1 MTFSDK
7 LNGFWEEGYHYYI
20 EIRDAR
26 LTLRRYDRM
35 ITLETEISYD
45 ADALERGERT
55 VIALEDPVL
64 SRTVTGEFMS
74 RIDELAYADGILTL
88 VRNYLDEE
96 KTAYTLRKTD
106 HGPFDHIRIRDD
118 EFVPALQGE
127 WVRWTANGPGDVLTI
142 QDRTLSW
149 GIWGGGRFHAVSYN
163 YAPDKVQLVPED
175 LTRENFPGFTAV
187 KVEKDMLTT
196 RMIVYDASV
205 PLTVF
210 VRRDMLDKVEIP
222 GAAKQ
227 PIVSTMSARPLMPMD
242 GNIPNPNP
250 FPGIGKAP
258 ETPPKPSPFPLPH
271 DDPAERTRICA
282 CCGQIFETDPPKFC
296 SECGAPL

>member
-20 EIRDAR
+20 EIRDAH
-26 LTLRRYDRM
+26 LTLRRYDRV

-45 ADALERGERT
+45 AEALERGERT

-74 RIDELAYADGILTL
+74 RIDELACQDGVLTL
-88 VRNYLDEE
+88 VRNYLNEE
-96 KTAYTLRKTD
+96 KTSYTLRKTD

-163 YAPDKVQLVPED
+163 YAPDEVQLVPED

-196 RMIVYDASV
+196 RMIVHDASV

-210 VRRDMLDKVEIP
+210 ARRDMLDKIAVP
-222 GAAKQ
+222 DAARA
-227 PIVSTMSARPLMPMD
+227 PIVSTMMHMPGPMNN
-242 GNIPNPNP
+242 GMIPNPDPLFGLNVV
-250 FPGIGKAP
+250 
-258 ETPPKPSPFPLPH
+258 PPKPERKPFPLPH
-271 DDPAERTRICA
+271 DDPAERARICA
-282 CCGQIFETDPPKFC
+282 CCGQIFETDPPPKFC
-296 SECGAPL
+296 PECGAPL